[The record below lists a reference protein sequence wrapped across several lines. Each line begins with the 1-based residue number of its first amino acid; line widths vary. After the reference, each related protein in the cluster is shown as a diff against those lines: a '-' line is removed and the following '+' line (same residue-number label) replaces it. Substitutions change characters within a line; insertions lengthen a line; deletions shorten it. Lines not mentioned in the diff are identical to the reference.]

1 MVFANGAA
9 LHGMD
14 AGMLADLGLFHSV
27 TERTDYHSKAPS
39 PLNPFDL
46 FEECV
51 SGRFDWR
58 GTERFAGRDNH
69 FRCSRCLDLWWCFNR
84 QDFFFFFQLSSSS
97 FITIISM
104 LHARFLD
111 SEDLVK

>member
-27 TERTDYHSKAPS
+27 TERTDYHSKTPS
-39 PLNPFDL
+39 PLNPFHL
-46 FEECV
+46 FEAGGLTGEALRGLQGGIITFV
-51 SGRFDWR
+51 APDVWTSGGLSIVRIF
-58 GTERFAGRDNH
+58 
-69 FRCSRCLDLWWCFNR
+69 L
-84 QDFFFFFQLSSSS
+84 FFQLSSSS
-97 FITIISM
+97 FLTIISM